1 MSPERA
7 KVFYVE
13 DDPNHGFLIEKFL
26 ELSGHDVVGSATNI
40 SDALDAVN
48 KFGELNVDVAIIDG
62 NLSSFDSSGNDG
74 QIILRDIQE
83 KYPNVKT
90 IGMSANRFPGVDI
103 DLGKENLSSVG
114 EVTRNL

>member
-7 KVFYVE
+7 NVFIAE
-13 DDPNHGFLIEKFL
+13 DQKDFVFML
-26 ELSGHDVVGSATNI
+26 EEFAKLSGHTVVAKADNL
-40 SDALDAVN
+40 SDALDCVD
-48 KFGELNVDVAIIDG
+48 KFGELNVDVAYIDG
-62 NLSSFDSSGNDG
+62 NLSRGDSSGNDG